1 MKEKKIVVTGLAAA
15 MSLVM
20 LAGCGPKSETATT
33 TTLTIAFDTDKSS
46 MDNSI
51 ATAEEFV
58 KWTK

>member
-1 MKEKKIVVTGLAAA
+1 MVTGLAAA

-20 LAGCGPKSETATT
+20 LAGCGPKSETATAT
-33 TTLTIAFDTDKSS
+33 TVTIAFDTDMSS

-51 ATAEEFV
+51 ATDEEFV